1 MLQPLKWRTTIFP
14 LPDTTMENLADAI
27 LFISLKEG
35 DAYVDDSGI
44 MQMDHRG
51 YTYDKYDMVDVA
63 NLNVGDTIV
72 RYSGKVVVFIP

>member
-1 MLQPLKWRTTIFP
+1 
-14 LPDTTMENLADAI
+14 MENLADAI
-27 LFISLKEG
+27 LFISLKEA

-51 YTYDKYDMVDVA
+51 YTYDKNDMVDVA

>member
-1 MLQPLKWRTTIFP
+1 M
-14 LPDTTMENLADAI
+14 DNLADAI
-27 LFISLKEG
+27 LFISLKAG

-44 MQMDHRG
+44 MQMDHKV

>member
-1 MLQPLKWRTTIFP
+1 
-14 LPDTTMENLADAI
+14 MENLADAI

-44 MQMDHRG
+44 MQMDHKV
-51 YTYDKYDMVDVA
+51 YIYDRYDMVDVA